1 MKRSLV
7 IKKLESFL
15 SKRIKDIY
23 EARLKQQLNT
33 ITYQLFEK
41 TLVIVM
47 DGSVTQVEQF
57 LNENERQELA
67 KQVRDTINNIVS
79 PQIKITIEEVMEVN
93 VIDFLFD
100 TTIDSTHTA
109 AIAKRR
115 QCLIATFELRT
126 KSSLDNC

>member
-23 EARLKQQLNT
+23 EVQLKQQVSI
-33 ITYQLFEK
+33 ITYQLFEQ

-47 DGSVTQVEQF
+47 DGSITQVEQF
-57 LNENERQELA
+57 LIENERQELA
-67 KQVRDTINNIVS
+67 KQVRETIDNIVS
-79 PQIKITIEEVMEVN
+79 PQIRSTIEEVMEVN

-100 TTIDSTHTA
+100 TTIDSN
-109 AIAKRR
+109 
-115 QCLIATFELRT
+115 
-126 KSSLDNC
+126 SSC